1 MKGAGRGRHLLVFA
15 RNPIPGQVKTRLIP
29 SLGVEP
35 ATAVYRQML
44 VDTLV
49 TCSQVVADQREVW
62 IDQPPPDPV
71 LAGMAAQ
78 SGMSMRV
85 QSGGDLGTRMH
96 GAFSD
101 TLQTACS
108 AVLIGT
114 DCPEYDRD
122 YLEDAFQA
130 LGQYDAV
137 LGPAVD
143 GGYVLI
149 GLKSVAPGLFQ
160 DIPWGTD
167 RVLAATRHQ
176 LQCLQWSWLELPAR
190 HDVDHPQDLSRFP
203 HLAQLAKIGPGTG

>member
-15 RNPIPGQVKTRLIP
+15 RNPIPGKVKTRLIP

-49 TCSQVVADQREVW
+49 TCSQVTADQRELWV
-62 IDQPPPDPV
+62 DQSPPDPV
-71 LAGMAAQ
+71 LAGMATQ
-78 SGMSMRV
+78 SGMSMHV
-85 QSGGDLGTRMH
+85 QSGDDLGARMH
-96 GAFSD
+96 GAFAE
-101 TLQTACS
+101 TLRTACS

-149 GLKSVAPGLFQ
+149 GLKSAAPGLFQ

-176 LQCLQWSWLELPAR
+176 LQCLQWNWLELPAR
-190 HDVDHPQDLSRFP
+190 HDVDHPQDLARFP
-203 HLAQLAKIGPGTG
+203 HLAQLAKIAPGPE